1 MSNEAPDRRL
11 QMKVALLRAGIT
23 QRALAKKLRLSP
35 PYVSQ
40 VIGGTRRS
48 KRVERA
54 LSRMLVNHGDR
65 S

>member
-1 MSNEAPDRRL
+1 
-11 QMKVALLRAGIT
+11 MKVALLRAGIT